1 SFNDIN
7 FSLTTTNTSSYD
19 SDSSVELISS
29 KKDILSR
36 KDSNFCSK
44 VKAKVTV
51 NISKSDPIP
60 AKWLILELND
70 FNIFQHNL
78 VKHVQICI
86 DDNNFNND
94 IKVSYKINRHRQAMA
109 LYDEDDY
116 DAFISEYQKLE
127 NSDKYIALYIELKN
141 LTEETSNSDEEI
153 PKTKKLKA
161 NFIPKVSKLNSDEIE
176 LANIISQIR
185 SKY

>member
-1 SFNDIN
+1 
-7 FSLTTTNTSSYD
+7 
-19 SDSSVELISS
+19 
-29 KKDILSR
+29 
-36 KDSNFCSK
+36 SNFCSK

-51 NISKSDPIP
+51 NISKSDPIS
-60 AKWLILELND
+60 AKWLTLELND
-70 FNIFQHNL
+70 FNIFQYDL

-94 IKVSYKINRHRQAMA
+94 IKVSYKINGCEQAMA
-109 LYDEDDY
+109 LYDKDDY
-116 DAFISEYQKLE
+116 DAFISKCQKLE

-176 LANIISQIR
+176 LTNIISQIR
-185 SKY
+185 SKYQCDTYTMPCYIEDNKHLQLIRSRLHL